1 MEINILEFASLATAL
16 VLFGVLAFLKKKHV
30 GFGVRTLIAT
40 AFGVGLGL
48 VFRENYT
55 YVAAF
60 GTVYVH
66 VLQAFVIPL
75 LLFSVISSITNLGK
89 QLSLQKVGLKSVL
102 FLLLNTFSASVITL
116 FAALALG
123 IGKGFNYTAEVSE
136 VKEVPTVIDTLI
148 SLFPENIVSQWGSN
162 SVVPILIFGII
173 IAIAYNGVVKDDE
186 NVKTFKAFVDAT
198 NAVLGNAV
206 EYIVSFTPYA
216 VTALIARAVGRSNV
230 ADLLPLLG
238 VLVLAYVLCAVMIF
252 GVESLYVAS
261 IAKLNPITFIKKI
274 APAAVVAFTSQ
285 SSVGTLPVT
294 VSKLKDDLGVDGD
307 VAAFTA
313 GLGANLGMPGCA
325 GIWPVLLAIFTI
337 NQQGINYTP
346 GQYAFL
352 IVLTLLVSIGTVGVP
367 GTATITATALFAA
380 AGLPIEMIVLF
391 SPISAIV
398 DMARTATNV
407 VGAATATVL
416 VAETEGL
423 VNHEVYSGESIKP
436 SFQKEEKTTVA

>member
-1 MEINILEFASLATAL
+1 MEIKYLELAALATAL

-30 GFGVRTLIAT
+30 SFGIRTLIAT
-40 AFGVGLGL
+40 GFGVILGL
-48 VFRENYT
+48 VFRENFT

-60 GTVYVH
+60 GTAYVH

-102 FLLLNTFSASVITL
+102 FLLLNTFSAAIITL
-116 FAALALG
+116 IAALSLG

-136 VKEVPTVIDTLI
+136 AREVPTVIDTLVG
-148 SLFPENIVSQWGSN
+148 LFPENIINQWASN

-173 IAIAYNGVVKDDE
+173 IAIAYNKVAKKDESVKP
-186 NVKTFKAFVDAT
+186 FKAFVDAT
-198 NAVLGNAV
+198 NAVLGRAV
-206 EYIVSFTPYA
+206 SYIVSFTPYA

-238 VLVLAYVLCAVMIF
+238 VLVLAYVLCAIQLF
-252 GVESLYVAS
+252 GVESLFVAT
-261 IAKLNPITFIKKI
+261 IAKLNPLTFLKKI
-274 APAAVVAFTSQ
+274 APAGIVAFTSQ

-294 VSKLKDDLGVDGD
+294 VSKLKEDLGVDGD

-313 GLGANLGMPGCA
+313 GHGANLGMPGCA
-325 GIWPVLLAIFTI
+325 GIWPVLLAVFTI
-337 NQQGINYTP
+337 NQQGINYSA
-346 GQYAFL
+346 GQYVFL

-423 VNHEVYSGESIKP
+423 VNHDIYSSESIK
-436 SFQKEEKTTVA
+436 STYDEEKKATVA